1 MAKLPYTWTIV
12 PPNEPPEK
20 PFTASSKEIGRL
32 LKNSPN
38 KDLTINQTR
47 NTLWQS
53 WTEDVSAKPLEL
65 RIREM
70 CEAKLKENT

>member
-20 PFTASSKEIGRL
+20 PFTASSKKIGRL

-38 KDLTINQTR
+38 GDLTINQTR

>member
-38 KDLTINQTR
+38 GDLTINQTR